1 MNKINKTM
9 KPNSEEVRQAA
20 QDILAA
26 VKKIAPEL
34 GAVAKKTPF
43 EIVITNDEK
52 GLGIEF
58 SVDWDPTRDDKVEEA
73 ASEEELRETLKA
85 SISKALTES
94 KGNYKQAAERLG
106 MSVRSLKRHLAA
118 LNL

>member
-1 MNKINKTM
+1 M

-52 GLGIEF
+52 GLSIEF
-58 SVDWDPTRDDKVEEA
+58 
-73 ASEEELRETLKA
+73 
-85 SISKALTES
+85 
-94 KGNYKQAAERLG
+94 
-106 MSVRSLKRHLAA
+106 
-118 LNL
+118 

>member
-1 MNKINKTM
+1 M

-58 SVDWDPTRDDKVEEA
+58 SVDWDPTRDDVVEEA
-73 ASEEELRETLKA
+73 ASRKSVPLSA
-85 SISKALTES
+85 ISKALTES

>member
-1 MNKINKTM
+1 M

-58 SVDWDPTRDDKVEEA
+58 SVDWDPPTRDDVVEEA

-106 MSVRSLKRHLAA
+106 MSVRGLKRHLAA